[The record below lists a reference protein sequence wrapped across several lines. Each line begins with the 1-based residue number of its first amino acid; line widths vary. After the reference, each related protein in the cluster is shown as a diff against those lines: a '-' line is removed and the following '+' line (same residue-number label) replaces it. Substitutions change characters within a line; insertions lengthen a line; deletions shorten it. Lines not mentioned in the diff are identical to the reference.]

1 MGAAQGD
8 RDVIL
13 GHAVKHDHD
22 DADAAGARADLH
34 GGDLRL
40 HLERA
45 SGMHRAGE
53 VEQALAM
60 YLTARPAL
68 GDHPEL
74 ENQIGICHL
83 QCARFDEAMAAFH
96 HALSLAPEHLAAAEN
111 LARAHLERRE
121 FAAARTRLEA
131 VLARNPHR
139 DDSHR
144 LLGFAHLH
152 LGDIDAAA
160 RSFLAPMRRR
170 FAPGGPG
177 GEGAAD
183 PQQATRTKLRSDV
196 EQLTWLAGQGLLS
209 GDAATLIALHEQALT
224 ALPAQTAQ
232 RFFFPRPGI
241 AGFEQVYNRLH
252 MDAPQPCVPGP
263 AINPALDASAIE
275 DAFFRRG
282 WVCFDDFLTPAALA
296 GVRRFVMEPT
306 LWFEMKFRNEVGAS
320 LRNGLCCPLLLQ
332 IAEEIRD
339 RFPALC
345 GSNLFTGCFSYKY
358 FVSEVGGNVHADRG
372 AVSLNF
378 WVTPD
383 EACLDRERSGL
394 LIWDERVPRRY
405 FHASTEEIDAIHA
418 QMVNRPGARPH
429 VIPYRGNR
437 AMLFRCDTLHA
448 TDRMS
453 FREGYENR
461 RVSLTFLYG
470 KPGDF

>member
-1 MGAAQGD
+1 MKQ
-8 RDVIL
+8 
-13 GHAVKHDHD
+13 DHD
-22 DADAAGARADLH
+22 ATGGQRAVPDAVT
-34 GGDLRL
+34 GDLRQ

-45 SGMHRAGE
+45 STLHRDGE

-60 YLTARPAL
+60 YLAARPRL
-68 GDHPEL
+68 GAHPEL
-74 ENQIGICHL
+74 ENQIGVCHL
-83 QCARFDEAMAAFH
+83 QCGRVDEAVQAFH
-96 HALSLAPEHLAAAEN
+96 AALMLAPEHIAAAEN
-111 LARAHLERRE
+111 LARAHLERRD
-121 FAAARTRLEA
+121 FTAARTRLQA
-131 VLARNPHR
+131 VLAHSPER

-152 LGDIDAAA
+152 LGYIEAAA
-160 RSFLAPMRRR
+160 ASFLAPMRRR

-177 GEGAAD
+177 GEDAAD
-183 PQQATRTKLRSDV
+183 PRQTTRTKLRSDL
-196 EQLTWLAGQGLLS
+196 EQLRWLDGQGLLGS
-209 GDAATLIALHEQALT
+209 VASRLVRLHEQALA
-224 ALPAQTAQ
+224 ALPPQTPQ
-232 RFFFPRPGI
+232 RFFFPRPEVP
-241 AGFEQVYNRLH
+241 GFAQVYNRLH
-252 MDAPQPCVPGP
+252 HDAPQPCVPGP
-263 AINPALDASAIE
+263 AINPELDAGAIE
-275 DAFFRRG
+275 AEFFRRG
-282 WVCFDDFLTPAALA
+282 WVCFDEFLTAEALA
-296 GVRRFVMEPT
+296 GVQRFVMEST

-332 IAEEIRD
+332 IAEEIRE

-345 GSNLFTGCFSYKY
+345 GSNLFSGCFSYKY
-358 FVSEVGGNVHADRG
+358 FVSGVGGNVHADRG

-383 EACLDRERSGL
+383 EACLERDRSGL

-418 QMVNRPGARPH
+418 QMINRPDAKPH